1 MDAALLQLKRIQA
14 LKPTIES
21 VREFRDYSR
30 LSVAYA
36 ANEAFFVAIQLSS
49 HGENDVFR

>member
-1 MDAALLQLKRIQA
+1 MQPFLQLPDKYSFPDR
-14 LKPTIES
+14 LCES

-30 LSVAYA
+30 LLVAYGA
-36 ANEAFFVAIQLSS
+36 SQAFFVGIRLSS